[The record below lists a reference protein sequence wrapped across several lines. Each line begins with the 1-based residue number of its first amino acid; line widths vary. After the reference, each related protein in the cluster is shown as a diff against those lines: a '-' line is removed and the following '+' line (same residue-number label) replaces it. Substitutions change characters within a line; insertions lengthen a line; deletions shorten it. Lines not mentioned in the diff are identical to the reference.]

1 VTVEPG
7 LLPKSFRVRWPLP
20 LPSPRVSLI
29 IPTKNNFKVLKQCIR
44 SILNKTDYD
53 NYEILVL
60 DNRSDCSETLGYLD
74 SISEESRVSVHS
86 WDHPFN
92 YSAINNFGVEKA
104 EGSILAFLNNDVE
117 VINPE
122 WLDEMVS
129 HACREE
135 IGCVGAKLYYPNDTV
150 QHAGVILGI
159 GGIAGHSH
167 KYFKRDE
174 PGYFSRLMLVQNLSA
189 VTGACMVLRRSVF
202 DEVGGLDENLAV
214 AFNDVDFCLRVRE
227 AGYRNL
233 WTPYAELYHHE
244 SLTRGLNDTGQKQK
258 RIRREAEY
266 MRNRW
271 GKALDQDPA
280 YNPNLTLIHEDFSL
294 K

>member
-1 VTVEPG
+1 
-7 LLPKSFRVRWPLP
+7 
-20 LPSPRVSLI
+20 
-29 IPTKNNFKVLKQCIR
+29 
-44 SILNKTDYD
+44 LNKTDYD